1 MQNISLSVTH
11 SDNKINVRHNNRDFE
26 EREWGHTTNSH
37 INRDLSKYNT
47 SFIQQDIK
55 EAYQEAFGEALAEYN
70 EKQKRKYL
78 KIPDY
83 YEYIK
88 GLNDQHKTKK
98 SKGGKATTKYNLQD
112 EIIITIGNKAYWDDM
127 HYRTISSIND
137 KEEAE
142 RIFIEYKKKQSDE
155 IFCEF
160 LKDFQ
165 AKHKHLH
172 VFNAVAHYDEAGAP
186 HMHLTFFGKAEGL
199 KKGLRLQPRTTRAV
213 AQDLDGDF
221 YAKMLESDQK
231 KYDLAKENLE
241 RKKQGLKPLQ
251 GDRKGDMTA
260 SANVYKQFLAETKQ
274 ILIDKARE
282 LGFEY
287 VATGTNLNGGDMNHF
302 KEAVAKEK
310 EKADK
315 EISEY
320 KQKKQAEIRQL
331 DEEIKDK
338 QAQAKDAGKTAEE
351 ANQAAKEATKAKDEA
366 SREERIARQNAE
378 EAQAQADS
386 FRKALE
392 KLKSEKQAELDELT
406 EKVVDQNLE
415 LEEAKEE
422 KTLLEADKDFL
433 REQVQGNLAKIS
445 EQSAEIK
452 EQESKISE
460 QEAKISKNEAFMEQQ
475 TKKHEEQIDF
485 LARRTKALQEIEQVS
500 KVSYSDK
507 NVVKAFGTVTIG
519 QDHYENLKKK
529 AGLFQSIKRFAQD
542 LVSTI
547 KETSVYKE
555 MKAKLQAEI
564 DKWKGLFEE
573 EKAKNADLEKEKS
586 VLNADNDKL
595 RHDLEEMAYQR
606 ATGKS
611 LGWQIKEYFSEEE
624 QKEIEKEI
632 GRRARER
639 EEEDKRLERDDFS
652 YDYER

>member
-1 MQNISLSVTH
+1 M
-11 SDNKINVRHNNRDFE
+11 
-26 EREWGHTTNSH
+26 
-37 INRDLSKYNT
+37 
-47 SFIQQDIK
+47 
-55 EAYQEAFGEALAEYN
+55 
-70 EKQKRKYL
+70 
-78 KIPDY
+78 
-83 YEYIK
+83 
-88 GLNDQHKTKK
+88 
-98 SKGGKATTKYNLQD
+98 
-112 EIIITIGNKAYWDDM
+112 
-127 HYRTISSIND
+127 
-137 KEEAE
+137 
-142 RIFIEYKKKQSDE
+142 
-155 IFCEF
+155 
-160 LKDFQ
+160 
-165 AKHKHLH
+165 
-172 VFNAVAHYDEAGAP
+172 
-186 HMHLTFFGKAEGL
+186 
-199 KKGLRLQPRTTRAV
+199 RLQPRTTRAV

-338 QAQAKDAGKTAEE
+338 QAQAKDAEE

-378 EAQAQADS
+378 EAQADS

-422 KTLLEADKDFL
+422 KALLEADKDFL

-586 VLNADNDKL
+586 VLKADNDKL
-595 RHDLEEMAYQR
+595 RHDLGEMAYQR
-606 ATGKS
+606 AEGKS

-624 QKEIEKEI
+624 QKELEKEI
-632 GRRARER
+632 AVRAKKR
-639 EEEDKRLERDDFS
+639 EEEDKQLERDGFS
-652 YDYER
+652 YDR

>member
-11 SDNKINVRHNNRDFE
+11 SDNKINVKHNNRDFE

-142 RIFIEYKKKQSDE
+142 RIFIEYKKKQSDG
-155 IFCEF
+155 IFREF

-165 AKHKHLH
+165 ANHKHLH

-422 KTLLEADKDFL
+422 KALLEADKDFL